1 MCIRQIKSDK
11 KLFLDLLLLGDE
23 QESMIDRYLERGDLF
38 ILDDNGLKVVCVI
51 TDEGNGLCEI
61 KNIATCVDCQRMGYG
76 KQMIFFVFQYY
87 RDKYKMIQVGT
98 GDDEGIIRF
107 YETCGF
113 VKSHRLKGFF
123 TDNYDHPIFENGI
136 QLIDMVYLRKEL

>member
-1 MCIRQIKSDK
+1 MHIKRIKSDK
-11 KLFLDLLLLGDE
+11 KLFLELLLLGDE

-38 ILDDNGLKVVCVI
+38 ILDDNGLRVACIV
-51 TDEGNGLCEI
+51 TDEGKGVCEI
-61 KNIATCVDCQRMGYG
+61 KNIATCVDYQRMGYG
-76 KQMIFFVFQYY
+76 KKMIFFVFQYY
-87 RDKYKMIQVGT
+87 RDKYKAIQVGT
-98 GDDEGIIRF
+98 GDDEAIIRF

-113 VKSHRLKGFF
+113 VKSHRVKGFF